1 MRVPRLS
8 PGHGPL
14 RRHRLL
20 VWALALSIAAV
31 LGPPAAEAACG
42 ASGVPGTP
50 YEGFGAAT
58 TGGAGKPVY
67 RVTTL
72 ADSGSGSLRDALS
85 AGNRCIVFDVAGDI
99 SLRGQLYVDG
109 AFVTVDGFSAPSP
122 GITLRDYGIGMW
134 GTGGVHDV
142 ILRGLRFRNAGQK
155 TCAAGKCWDAIQI
168 KNGAYRV
175 IIDHVSIDR
184 ASDGG
189 IDIGGEA
196 GNPTKDITIQWSI
209 LSGTKNQSLV
219 ARATRVSM
227 HHNLF
232 INGQN
237 RNPQAQWDETL
248 ATTPPDTVLDFR
260 NNVVWDFSGY
270 GTIVRRKATAN
281 VVNNYYFARSPSTA
295 SNALAVDLQGRAH
308 ASGNHTGNG
317 VDVNAIGTEAS
328 RFPASSVSTTDAC
341 QAAYDSCTG

>member
-155 TCAAGKCWDAIQI
+155 TCAAGKCWDAI
-168 KNGAYRV
+168 
-175 IIDHVSIDR
+175 
-184 ASDGG
+184 
-189 IDIGGEA
+189 
-196 GNPTKDITIQWSI
+196 
-209 LSGTKNQSLV
+209 
-219 ARATRVSM
+219 
-227 HHNLF
+227 
-232 INGQN
+232 
-237 RNPQAQWDETL
+237 
-248 ATTPPDTVLDFR
+248 
-260 NNVVWDFSGY
+260 
-270 GTIVRRKATAN
+270 
-281 VVNNYYFARSPSTA
+281 
-295 SNALAVDLQGRAH
+295 
-308 ASGNHTGNG
+308 
-317 VDVNAIGTEAS
+317 
-328 RFPASSVSTTDAC
+328 
-341 QAAYDSCTG
+341 